1 MEVKGKNKN
10 RIHFAHKIQIQG
22 KNIEFNFVENACATA
37 SELFFG
43 FLVKCAV
50 SFASKF
56 CPVVMCIEFSLCSN
70 CMYANEIFHSITI
83 FRVNYLILP
92 RLPNEIIKMNLV
104 INSSLLRFSLKQTSN
119 KMLSLYEKF
128 AFDAQLKQIFL
139 EINVTGWLCV
149 ITIFLAYIHLELNRI
164 ITAEKCEKL
173 IARNVHD
180 ARPTTTFW

>member
-1 MEVKGKNKN
+1 
-10 RIHFAHKIQIQG
+10 
-22 KNIEFNFVENACATA
+22 
-37 SELFFG
+37 
-43 FLVKCAV
+43 
-50 SFASKF
+50 
-56 CPVVMCIEFSLCSN
+56 
-70 CMYANEIFHSITI
+70 
-83 FRVNYLILP
+83 
-92 RLPNEIIKMNLV
+92 
-104 INSSLLRFSLKQTSN
+104 
-119 KMLSLYEKF
+119 MLSLYEKF